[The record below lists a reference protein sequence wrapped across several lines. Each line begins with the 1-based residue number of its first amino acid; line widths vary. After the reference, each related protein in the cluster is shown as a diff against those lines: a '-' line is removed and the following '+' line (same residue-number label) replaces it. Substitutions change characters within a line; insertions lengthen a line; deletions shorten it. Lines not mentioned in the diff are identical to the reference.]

1 MVKRVTL
8 EHKAPHRNRAC
19 SVCPAAILV
28 SYFERDKTLH
38 KLEYS
43 NKTETEV
50 K

>member
-1 MVKRVTL
+1 MVKRVIL
-8 EHKAPHRNRAC
+8 KHKTPHRNMFC
-19 SVCPAAILV
+19 LSSCYSGFI
-28 SYFERDKTLH
+28 FERDKTLH